1 MKINDPLKTEV
12 QTYVANSEQRAMD
25 IIEEFK
31 NAQLSEGYTLT
42 KYDTTYKCKKD
53 RKTKDVLEEYWL
65 VKVTKEY
72 EVM

>member
-53 RKTKDVLEEYWL
+53 RKTKDVIEEYWL

>member
-1 MKINDPLKTEV
+1 MKINEPLKTEV
-12 QTYVANSEQRAMD
+12 QTYIASSEQRAMA

-31 NAQLSEGYTLT
+31 NAQLDEGYILT

-53 RKTKDVLEEYWL
+53 RKTKEIIDEYWL

-72 EVM
+72 DIG